1 MLLVACT
8 RWDLSRASKSC
19 LSKAA
24 LSTVTPHPQDKV
36 RKPDW
41 LKRELP
47 GGENYGAIKTK
58 LRELKLATV
67 GAVGQVAVALSGC
80 GGACLAGAA
89 APHALLWS

>member
-1 MLLVACT
+1 MRL
-8 RWDLSRASKSC
+8 
-19 LSKAA
+19 
-24 LSTVTPHPQDKV
+24 PQDKV

-67 GAVGQVAVALSGC
+67 GAA
-80 GGACLAGAA
+80 
-89 APHALLWS
+89 